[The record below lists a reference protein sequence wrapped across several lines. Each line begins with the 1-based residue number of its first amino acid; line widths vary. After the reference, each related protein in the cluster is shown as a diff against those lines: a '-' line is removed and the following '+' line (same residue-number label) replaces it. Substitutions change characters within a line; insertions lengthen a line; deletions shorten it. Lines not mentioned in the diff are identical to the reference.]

1 MSFLNAIVRLLSV
14 VTLGMVFSYVRM
26 LIGWLDRH
34 ASAPIMRERINAGSD
49 RFFEAEK
56 ENWGKTEIDSLLSGD
71 YDNV

>member
-1 MSFLNAIVRLLSV
+1 
-14 VTLGMVFSYVRM
+14 MVFSYVRM